1 MNANNYDENKCLP
14 TKAILDKCAANAFK
28 KVNAEPEWIF

>member
-14 TKAILDKCAANAFK
+14 AKGVLEKCAAIAFK
-28 KVNAEPEWIF
+28 KVNSEPEWVF

>member
-14 TKAILDKCAANAFK
+14 TKAILDKCAAGAFK
-28 KVNAEPEWIF
+28 TVNAGTEFVF

>member
-14 TKAILDKCAANAFK
+14 TKGILDKCSSIAFK
-28 KVNAEPEWIF
+28 KVNADPDLIF

>member
-14 TKAILDKCAANAFK
+14 TKAILDKCASGAFK
-28 KVNAEPEWIF
+28 KVNAEPEWVF

>member
-14 TKAILDKCAANAFK
+14 TKIILDKCAARSFK

>member
-1 MNANNYDENKCLP
+1 MAANNYDENKCLH
-14 TKAILDKCAANAFK
+14 TKGILDKCAALAFK